1 MLLELD
7 DVAVG
12 DGVGVGRAQDGSNSI
27 VDGAGAEGWNDSSC
41 SAGCEGDGCE
51 ASHGDC
57 ESVWR

>member
-12 DGVGVGRAQDGSNSI
+12 DGVGVGRAQDGSNAI

-41 SAGCEGDGCE
+41 SAGCEGESGD
-51 ASHGDC
+51 ASHGD
-57 ESVWR
+57 SGSGWR